1 MVAISLYKGNLHK
14 VPDVPRTWLMPQ
26 RKISLKDFKTLVRS
40 RNIALSR
47 LETSAVSGTTT
58 ITTTN
63 TATVVLTVSDNPNP
77 NPNINSGTGIRE
89 PESEVLV
96 LKEDVEDGNGEKTV
110 AKPEVEQDG
119 RAEKGSELEG
129 GAGSGKLESELA
141 DLVADES
148 KHEVEDHNTVV
159 ENEVKVVSEDCQ
171 VQMDEKKDGEILLKT
186 NVEVQV

>member
-26 RKISLKDFKTLVRS
+26 RKISLKDFKTLVRR

-47 LETSAVSGTTT
+47 NESSVISGTTP
-58 ITTTN
+58 ITTIN
-63 TATVVLTVSDNPNP
+63 TTTVVLTVSDNPNP
-77 NPNINSGTGIRE
+77 NFNYDTGIRE

-96 LKEDVEDGNGEKTV
+96 LKEDVEDGNVEKPV
-110 AKPEVEQDG
+110 AKAEVDQEG
-119 RAEKGSELEG
+119 SAERESELEG
-129 GAGSGKLESELA
+129 GAGSGKLKSELA

-148 KHEVEDHNTVV
+148 KPEVEDHNTVV

-171 VQMDEKKDGEILLKT
+171 VKMDEKKDGEILLKT
-186 NVEVQV
+186 NIEVQV